1 MKILV
6 ENGADVNVTDKA
18 KKMPLN
24 YVEGKLTEFP
34 DREEYKQIK
43 EFLIKNGAKDKWNDY

>member
-1 MKILV
+1 VKILV